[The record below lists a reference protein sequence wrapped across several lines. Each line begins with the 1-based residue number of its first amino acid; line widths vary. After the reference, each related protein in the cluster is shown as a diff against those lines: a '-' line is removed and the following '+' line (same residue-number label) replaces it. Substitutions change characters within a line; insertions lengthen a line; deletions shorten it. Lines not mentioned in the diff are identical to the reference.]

1 MRRDE
6 KKGDELSKFADCPQI
21 HRRPQL
27 LVVLIRSLAMQ
38 SPTSGR
44 RQRRRLHKLF
54 AERDDLSVVEHT
66 TSYKL

>member
-1 MRRDE
+1 MGSDEKKEKEMRGKEKEE

-54 AERDDLSVVEHT
+54 AER
-66 TSYKL
+66 